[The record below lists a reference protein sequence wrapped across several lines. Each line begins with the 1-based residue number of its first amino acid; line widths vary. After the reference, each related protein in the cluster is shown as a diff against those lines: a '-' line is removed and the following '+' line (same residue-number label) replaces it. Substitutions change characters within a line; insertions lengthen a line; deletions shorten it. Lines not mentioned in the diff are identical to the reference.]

1 MEPAQEVQT
10 QNKKNTNIAV
20 YGALLVII
28 TGLGVYLY
36 NTKMSPQEVRVQ
48 NAPAQTSEQTPKS
61 AEEAGSA
68 VRSYIIT
75 ARNFEFDATEL
86 KVKKGDTVKV
96 SLYNSEGSHDFVL
109 DEFNVRAEV
118 LDVGESQEVEFI
130 ADKIGKFEYYCS
142 VGSHRA
148 MGMVGKLIVEE

>member
-1 MEPAQEVQT
+1 MKVVLH
-10 QNKKNTNIAV
+10 NT
-20 YGALLVII
+20 
-28 TGLGVYLY
+28 
-36 NTKMSPQEVRVQ
+36 
-48 NAPAQTSEQTPKS
+48 
-61 AEEAGSA
+61 
-68 VRSYIIT
+68 
-75 ARNFEFDATEL
+75 
-86 KVKKGDTVKV
+86 
-96 SLYNSEGSHDFVL
+96 EGSHDFVL

>member
-86 KVKKGDTVKV
+86 KVKKVI
-96 SLYNSEGSHDFVL
+96 L
-109 DEFNVRAEV
+109 
-118 LDVGESQEVEFI
+118 
-130 ADKIGKFEYYCS
+130 
-142 VGSHRA
+142 
-148 MGMVGKLIVEE
+148 